1 MTDLDLHSPTPAFRH
16 RLETAVADEYRRARL
31 FRADRRAALR
41 SRLRIAAGIVAAA
54 FIGLTAG
61 LASAQIADAGR
72 RDSLLEAAQ
81 AQLHILAMRLDLAR
95 AQFTEVRKQADL
107 GLAGAESVAAAV
119 AEQRAAET
127 EVARGQLN
135 VEEIR
140 ATSQPPRDDLNAPR
154 AGGRDF
160 VTERFRLD
168 LAAAQFRLNAAE
180 AARDEASRRERLG
193 IVGPLVPLEAELAVT
208 QARAHLASLAERGKL
223 RREFLEAG
231 TPVEELLRRQEQADL
246 RVEAMVAQQRV
257 TLARER
263 LSTLERGH
271 AVGTVTQ
278 LEVLRAM
285 VTLREQELELQVLAR
300 RIRAA
305 RQ

>member
-1 MTDLDLHSPTPAFRH
+1 MSDLDLHTPTPDFRD

-41 SRLRIAAGIVAAA
+41 SRLRIAAGIAAAA

-61 LASAQIADAGR
+61 LAPAQIADAGR
-72 RDSLLEAAQ
+72 RDSLLEAGQ

-95 AQFTEVRKQADL
+95 AQLAEARRKADV
-107 GLAGAESVAAAV
+107 GAAGPESVAAAV

-127 EVARGQLN
+127 AVARAQLN

-160 VTERFRLD
+160 VTERLRLA

-208 QARAHLASLAERGKL
+208 EARARLASLAEREKL

-231 TPVEELLRRQEQADL
+231 TLVEELMRSQEQKHL
-246 RVEAMVAQQRV
+246 QLEAMVAQQRV

-271 AVGTVTQ
+271 AAGTVTQ

-285 VTLREQELELQVLAR
+285 VTLREREMELQALAR
-300 RIRAA
+300 RLRAA
-305 RQ
+305 KE